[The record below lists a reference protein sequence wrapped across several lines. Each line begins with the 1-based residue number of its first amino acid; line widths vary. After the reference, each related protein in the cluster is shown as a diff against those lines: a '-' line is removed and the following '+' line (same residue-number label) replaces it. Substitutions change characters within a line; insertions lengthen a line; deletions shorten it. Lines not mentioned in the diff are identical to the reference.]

1 MPCHPLFFP
10 AFLWLAVYVFRPR
23 ASALMHDQQIILW
36 CRAVKEA
43 GEVVVLECKAGKLHG
58 YGGVD

>member
-1 MPCHPLFFP
+1 
-10 AFLWLAVYVFRPR
+10 
-23 ASALMHDQQIILW
+23 MHGQQILLW